1 MPWMDQVLA
10 LGEEQMT
17 SLNIRKKEKR
27 GRAPSLGALP
37 SLSCLKRWKWWGAEL
52 LPKKGPWPPWKGPRP
67 LIFPVGTGNFNLW
80 VMMGGTRAER
90 REGSFLQTQG
100 LQQLCCLKF

>member
-27 GRAPSLGALP
+27 GRAPFQGALP
-37 SLSCLKRWKWWGAEL
+37 SLSCLKCWKWWGAEL
-52 LPKKGPWPPWKGPRP
+52 LPKKGIGHRGRAPGP
-67 LIFPVGTGNFNLW
+67 
-80 VMMGGTRAER
+80 
-90 REGSFLQTQG
+90 
-100 LQQLCCLKF
+100 